1 MYIDR
6 SSYLNMPYVQEGIAK
21 EEGERRIVVVRKS
34 CRWLTA
40 FRTTQALAESLR
52 SKVLV

>member
-1 MYIDR
+1 MYK
-6 SSYLNMPYVQEGIAK
+6 K
-21 EEGERRIVVVRKS
+21 ESLKKKGERRIVVRKS

-40 FRTTQALAESLR
+40 FRTAQALAESLR

>member
-1 MYIDR
+1 MYK
-6 SSYLNMPYVQEGIAK
+6 K
-21 EEGERRIVVVRKS
+21 ESLKKKGERRIVVVRKT

-40 FRTTQALAESLR
+40 FRTAQALAESLR

>member
-1 MYIDR
+1 V
-6 SSYLNMPYVQEGIAK
+6 PYVQEGIAK
-21 EEGERRIVVVRKS
+21 EGKRERRIVVVRKS

-52 SKVLV
+52 SKVLVQAKDP

>member
-34 CRWLTA
+34 CR
-40 FRTTQALAESLR
+40 
-52 SKVLV
+52 